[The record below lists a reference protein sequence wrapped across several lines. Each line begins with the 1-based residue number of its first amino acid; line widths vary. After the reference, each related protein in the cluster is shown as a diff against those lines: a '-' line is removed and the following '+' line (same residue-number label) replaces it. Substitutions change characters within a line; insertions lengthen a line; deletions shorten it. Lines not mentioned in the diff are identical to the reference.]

1 MSTTILTIIRI
12 VIYLVIGAAALY
24 FQYNTKLNQK
34 ATEYINKAEELFK
47 DSTMAGGTKFNW
59 VVDKLYDIL
68 PAPMRLVF
76 TKENEKITLTEEQ
89 AKRFIR
95 EFCQG
100 DIWGLY
106 EIQKILKE
114 EIKLKDIDNDYS
126 IYDLIKDT
134 IAMNNMY
141 VWGCEDTNGLAYFGE
156 EIEKLYNGLK
166 RKIFDSF
173 TNDLDKL
180 WQEYCM

>member
-1 MSTTILTIIRI
+1 M
-12 VIYLVIGAAALY
+12 G
-24 FQYNTKLNQK
+24 K
-34 ATEYINKAEELFK
+34 
-47 DSTMAGGTKFNW
+47 
-59 VVDKLYDIL
+59 
-68 PAPMRLVF
+68 
-76 TKENEKITLTEEQ
+76 NEKITLTEEQ
-89 AKRFIR
+89 AKRFIK

-141 VWGCEDTNGLAYFGE
+141 VWGCEDTSGLAYFGE
-156 EIEKLYNGLK
+156 EIGNLYSGLK
-166 RKIFDSF
+166 RKLFDSF